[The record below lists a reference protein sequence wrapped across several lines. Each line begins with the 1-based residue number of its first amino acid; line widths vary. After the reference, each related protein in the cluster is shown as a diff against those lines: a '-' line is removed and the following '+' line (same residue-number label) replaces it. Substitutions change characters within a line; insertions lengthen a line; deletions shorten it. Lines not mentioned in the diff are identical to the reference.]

1 MINTLLILTIMAC
14 GGGCRNRHDDDT
26 TRGIADTSTS
36 VGTSTAR

>member
-26 TRGIADTSTS
+26 TRGADTSTS